1 MILLAGSSSQHK
13 NRCVE
18 KFKQSNFEV
27 FVFDNPPPSG
37 LPLWSRMDN
46 SVLGD
51 EVGKIFRKKHFNTV
65 VYFLAFPCEEY
76 RADILNAINLL
87 NAMVKYG
94 VKNFVL
100 SSKINIF
107 RSRKQN
113 VRSFKNHTIEKIIDS
128 YSEAYD
134 IKHIKLRHII
144 SDDSEKDKKKFD
156 ARAYANNFFSEE
168 NFVDAHLLAVSKLG
182 LKKLGK
188 ECTP

>member
-1 MILLAGSSSQHK
+1 MILLAGRSSQHK

-27 FVFDNPPPSG
+27 FVFDNPPSPW
-37 LPLWSRMDN
+37 LPLWSNKDN
-46 SVLGD
+46 GAFGD
-51 EVGKIFRKKHFNTV
+51 EIGKIFRKKRFDTV

-87 NAMVKYG
+87 NSMVKYG

-113 VRSFKNHTIEKIIDS
+113 GRSFKKHTIEKIIDS

-134 IKHIKLRHII
+134 IKHIKLRYIP
-144 SDDSEKDKKKFD
+144 SEYAEKDKKKFD